1 MISKKICRRRKDGNL
16 LKRLPDCPTDQNPN
30 PNLELCD
37 DIDPSRLLLEH
48 AGADQA
54 SRELN
59 GTVTDSQEI
68 KVDNTRKRKSSEIL
82 SEIQQENQ
90 RLKEARTC
98 KICMDN
104 EIEVALYPCGHTH
117 YWKCQLAKNKE
128 LLIPPI
134 WDCCGPTEGSF
145 FTHGQI
151 KNPAFF
157 EGRCYTGKMI
167 RQMWAE
173 SAVCLN
179 SYL

>member
-1 MISKKICRRRKDGNL
+1 MLTSL
-16 LKRLPDCPTDQNPN
+16 LF
-30 PNLELCD
+30 
-37 DIDPSRLLLEH
+37 
-48 AGADQA
+48 
-54 SRELN
+54 
-59 GTVTDSQEI
+59 
-68 KVDNTRKRKSSEIL
+68 
-82 SEIQQENQ
+82 
-90 RLKEARTC
+90 
-98 KICMDN
+98 
-104 EIEVALYPCGHTH
+104 TH
-117 YWKCQLAKNKE
+117 HWKCQLAKNKE

-179 SYL
+179 SYLWRGWIFYLSMGKKWTPSRSTTTPDRWYQKFFIFGQLTLPMMCEVEATTWLYFTMLIVTISIDDVL

>member
-1 MISKKICRRRKDGNL
+1 M
-16 LKRLPDCPTDQNPN
+16 
-30 PNLELCD
+30 LEL
-37 DIDPSRLLLEH
+37 
-48 AGADQA
+48 
-54 SRELN
+54 
-59 GTVTDSQEI
+59 
-68 KVDNTRKRKSSEIL
+68 
-82 SEIQQENQ
+82 
-90 RLKEARTC
+90 KEKA
-98 KICMDN
+98 
-104 EIEVALYPCGHTH
+104 YTH
-117 YWKCQLAKNKE
+117 HWKCQLAKIKE

-173 SAVCLN
+173 SAMCLN

>member
-1 MISKKICRRRKDGNL
+1 M
-16 LKRLPDCPTDQNPN
+16 
-30 PNLELCD
+30 
-37 DIDPSRLLLEH
+37 
-48 AGADQA
+48 
-54 SRELN
+54 
-59 GTVTDSQEI
+59 
-68 KVDNTRKRKSSEIL
+68 KVRYNYNS
-82 SEIQQENQ
+82 
-90 RLKEARTC
+90 
-98 KICMDN
+98 
-104 EIEVALYPCGHTH
+104 TH
-117 YWKCQLAKNKE
+117 HWKCQLAKNKE

-179 SYL
+179 SYLWRGWIFYLSMGKKWTPSRSTRTPDRWYQKFFIFGQLALPMMCWDVLHENLLSQTFLALIMVNLFEFQKKNQLRLKRTYLDWFFQRNDMFHFSE

>member
-1 MISKKICRRRKDGNL
+1 M
-16 LKRLPDCPTDQNPN
+16 
-30 PNLELCD
+30 E
-37 DIDPSRLLLEH
+37 PSF
-48 AGADQA
+48 
-54 SRELN
+54 
-59 GTVTDSQEI
+59 
-68 KVDNTRKRKSSEIL
+68 
-82 SEIQQENQ
+82 
-90 RLKEARTC
+90 
-98 KICMDN
+98 
-104 EIEVALYPCGHTH
+104 TH
-117 YWKCQLAKNKE
+117 HWKCQLAKNKE

-134 WDCCGPTEGSF
+134 WDCFGPTESSF

>member
-1 MISKKICRRRKDGNL
+1 MPSHMCQNSSKKNKHEMNFI
-16 LKRLPDCPTDQNPN
+16 PN
-30 PNLELCD
+30 KHEL
-37 DIDPSRLLLEH
+37 
-48 AGADQA
+48 
-54 SRELN
+54 
-59 GTVTDSQEI
+59 
-68 KVDNTRKRKSSEIL
+68 
-82 SEIQQENQ
+82 
-90 RLKEARTC
+90 
-98 KICMDN
+98 
-104 EIEVALYPCGHTH
+104 YTH
-117 YWKCQLAKNKE
+117 HWKCQLAKNKE
-128 LLIPPI
+128 LLIPLI

>member
-1 MISKKICRRRKDGNL
+1 MIRFLGENIIGSRIRTYDPRYPRSRITKEPQWLNRDFGTI
-16 LKRLPDCPTDQNPN
+16 LPTVSDLN
-30 PNLELCD
+30 
-37 DIDPSRLLLEH
+37 RM
-48 AGADQA
+48 GARGVIA
-54 SRELN
+54 
-59 GTVTDSQEI
+59 
-68 KVDNTRKRKSSEIL
+68 
-82 SEIQQENQ
+82 
-90 RLKEARTC
+90 
-98 KICMDN
+98 
-104 EIEVALYPCGHTH
+104 TH
-117 YWKCQLAKNKE
+117 HWKCQLAKNKE

-157 EGRCYTGKMI
+157 EGRCFTGKMI